1 MHHKRLV
8 MKKRKVYPDTQELA
22 RKAQIGL
29 GVLLNTI
36 SQKNNIKGGY
46 SETTIDQ
53 DKNKTTL

>member
-1 MHHKRLV
+1 

-22 RKAQIGL
+22 GQSQIGL

-46 SETTIDQ
+46 SGTTTDQ

>member
-1 MHHKRLV
+1 